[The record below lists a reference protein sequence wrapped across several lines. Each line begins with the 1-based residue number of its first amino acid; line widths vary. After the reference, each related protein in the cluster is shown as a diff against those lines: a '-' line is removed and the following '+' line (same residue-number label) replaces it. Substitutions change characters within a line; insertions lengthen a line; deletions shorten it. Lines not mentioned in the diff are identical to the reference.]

1 MKCHYFQFF
10 PILICIIHHSSGLT
24 RFDSHSLF
32 LHGYQRTAN
41 SGQRAIRN
49 DRNFYNSDGSILD
62 QKPQLQA
69 SHERDFTVLKCAV
82 KNRAPNVEIYLLCP
96 ALGDRSGTGHCY
108 QGCTPTEPCPESSH
122 KKHNQCVPNNQT
134 VFCEQK
140 KFDNGTTT
148 IEVKVDRTDP
158 RLSGEWYCT
167 HAGMQS
173 ARFEIGLQNPDASD
187 AKVADKETKP
197 KDPIVSQVIGPTETQ
212 KKYNEIDER
221 PLAYMRKPVIM
232 FTVVGILIISLLI
245 NMAFC
250 VRCLIMRSYIDAQ
263 NEGASNANCLAACL
277 CLPKGLRKMSSVRTA
292 PVLPRSAYNQTNLNG
307 SYHGSAGLLYPSATS
322 TIQKVPLLLQ
332 PASQN
337 ELAGM
342 AYYPAVSL
350 TGTLG
355 RQSGQ
360 RFYSTPLVQQQQQQ
374 LEQHHQSNSDGY
386 PTPQLAYAMNMDSG
400 GFLTQNTAPSHSQGS
415 QPTMNEYGKPANY
428 LPSYIRVSSV
438 NAPSPNLSQKVL
450 YTTNNAIIQPPQG
463 FAADQNIALL
473 SDGQNGTQY
482 FVKMQQPS
490 VLGPHVVYDD
500 VAAGNSSI
508 AGTQTRSPNQSLLVE
523 QLSNTL
529 VPLPTFYQIATAKAS
544 SAESSPNINASRIR
558 GLPPTVRMGTGYG
571 GELAAVPV
579 TSDANGSGSFA
590 LPPLGNPVSSSE
602 PNQSDRLKT
611 SDACTPMASNSTPET
626 YRSNT
631 NTTESS
637 QEPIVYSRLTGMAPL
652 AKEVIPRISVLD
664 SASKQQSK
672 IQQKQQCGKNIR
684 E

>member
-1 MKCHYFQFF
+1 MIGTVDTEQNHRVACLWASVAVTQD
-10 PILICIIHHSSGLT
+10 SGELVT
-24 RFDSHSLF
+24 LSLF

-197 KDPIVSQVIGPTETQ
+197 KDPIVSQVIGKST
-212 KKYNEIDER
+212 
-221 PLAYMRKPVIM
+221 
-232 FTVVGILIISLLI
+232 
-245 NMAFC
+245 
-250 VRCLIMRSYIDAQ
+250 

-652 AKEVIPRISVLD
+652 AKELNTSTPSLSRLRLYIFNATKFTQHTRDIRNVTVIDYAPPVHRRRID
-664 SASKQQSK
+664 SLA
-672 IQQKQQCGKNIR
+672 I
-684 E
+684 